1 MSEKL
6 CLQWNDFKENFQNAF
21 GSLREG
27 KEYAD
32 VTLACEDGQQV
43 EAHKLILAASS
54 PVFEIILQR
63 NKHSHPWIYFRGFQ
77 NQDLQAILDFVY
89 YGEANISQENLDSF
103 FAIAEEL
110 KIKGLIGQTSSG
122 VMEEVEETT
131 KPKCEPS
138 MKSTGYDVSSTLVP
152 DVNPVEN
159 NFRALAIHS
168 QFSGDLEALDDKVKS
183 LMQRGEKMIANGM
196 QADGRPKLATTFFC
210 KVCGKEGV
218 VSHIRDHIEFNHLEG
233 ISIPCEY
240 CEQVFGTRNYLR
252 RHRSKFHK

>member
-1 MSEKL
+1 M
-6 CLQWNDFKENFQNAF
+6 
-21 GSLREG
+21 
-27 KEYAD
+27 
-32 VTLACEDGQQV
+32 TLACGDGQQI

-54 PVFEIILQR
+54 PFLEAILHR
-63 NKHSHPWIYFRGFQ
+63 NGHPHPWIYFRGFQ

-89 YGEANISQENLDSF
+89 YGEASIHQDNLDSF
-103 FAIAEEL
+103 LAIAEEL

-131 KPKCEPS
+131 KPNSEPFI
-138 MKSTGYDVSSTLVP
+138 KSAGDEVSSILVP

-159 NFRALAIHS
+159 NSTALAIHS
-168 QFSGDLEALDDKVKS
+168 QFSGDLEALDEKVKS
-183 LMQRGEKMIANGM
+183 LMQRGEKMIGNGK

-240 CEQVFGTRNYLR
+240 CEQVFRTRNYLR
-252 RHRSKFHK
+252 RHKSRFH